1 VDALSGMN
9 RTLAAEVDALRK
21 AMLEKQVESGRLQE
35 TLQEVCHAMR
45 PGSAFLGW
53 RGAVLKARM

>member
-1 VDALSGMN
+1 VDALLNMN
-9 RTLAAEVDALRK
+9 RALAAEVDALRK

-35 TLQEVCHAMR
+35 TLQEVW

-53 RGAVLKARM
+53 RGAVL